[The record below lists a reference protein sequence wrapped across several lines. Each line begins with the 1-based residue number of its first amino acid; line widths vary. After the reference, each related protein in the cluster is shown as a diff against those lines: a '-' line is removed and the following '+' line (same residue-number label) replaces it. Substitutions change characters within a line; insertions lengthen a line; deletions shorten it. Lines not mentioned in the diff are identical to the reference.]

1 MHLASRQCQGKA
13 TLLDDEAITR
23 YLQEINNDWQSSAD
37 GTRIQRS
44 FKFKNYY
51 ETITFVNIVAM
62 IAHQQDHHP
71 DLKVSYNHCVVEFS
85 THSVGGLSEFDFICA
100 AKVNTRLP
108 L

>member
-23 YLQEINNDWQSSAD
+23 YLQEINNDWQTSAD
-37 GTRIQRS
+37 RTRIQRS